1 MAQLTGVSERTV
13 NRIVQEKKQ
22 GQVQSPR
29 KTATRSGVLNTINDF
44 EFRYLCDTE
53 DCMYLHMP
61 ISGENVKLEV
71 LLAKVQEDLSLLIS
85 KGSLRTPLLQNGV
98 RFRKINA
105 RKFAGKSSK

>member
-1 MAQLTGVSERTV
+1 
-13 NRIVQEKKQ
+13 
-22 GQVQSPR
+22 
-29 KTATRSGVLNTINDF
+29 
-44 EFRYLCDTE
+44 
-53 DCMYLHMP
+53 MP

-105 RKFAGKSSK
+105 RKFAGKSSKQRNCALHRLYVLCNVSCVLLVLFMSVSYR